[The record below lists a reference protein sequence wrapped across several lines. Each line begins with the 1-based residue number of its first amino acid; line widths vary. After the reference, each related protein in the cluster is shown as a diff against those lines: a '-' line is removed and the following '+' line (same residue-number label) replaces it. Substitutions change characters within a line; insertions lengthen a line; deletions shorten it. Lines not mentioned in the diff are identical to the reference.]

1 VIPTLEG
8 VERGFPTTRVLA
20 RLVMLTKEEEWR
32 KMILDISLRTAHAYA
47 RMPTHVCPHTQT
59 HIHIPAQALQN
70 GKRRNLGVTE

>member
-1 VIPTLEG
+1 MIPTLEG

-47 RMPTHVCPHTQT
+47 RMPTHVCPHTCDHAYT
-59 HIHIPAQALQN
+59 HE
-70 GKRRNLGVTE
+70 KFTEIDSLKKKLMT